1 MLIYNINIIK
11 TIPIMIIE
19 CISCSKKFELKDE
32 LLPPEGSKVRCGAC
46 SEVWFFHPK
55 KALEENENLDQ
66 DMSFSSK
73 TDSTES
79 EVEKY
84 QTPLEKDDQDIND
97 NSMPQEE
104 INKDEVSD
112 FKIFGNDTTELPE
125 KEEMDQNL
133 NDLVLDRGKN
143 KSFLSKFFK
152 KKDRISDAKKF
163 FKKKDQKDEDE
174 REKAQKPNHQFRRL
188 LIYLLFILLVL
199 LSIFLT
205 PYRTHLEM
213 AYPSLS
219 TFFDFVSP
227 IYDKFMSY
235 LIL

>member
-1 MLIYNINIIK
+1 
-11 TIPIMIIE
+11 MIIE
-19 CISCSKKFELKDE
+19 CIACSKKFELKDE

-46 SEVWFFHPK
+46 GEVWFFHPK
-55 KALEENENLDQ
+55 KSLEENENLNQ
-66 DMSFSSK
+66 DTSFLSN
-73 TDSTES
+73 TDS
-79 EVEKY
+79 EVENY
-84 QTPLEKDDQDIND
+84 QTPLEKEDQDIND
-97 NSMPQEE
+97 SVSQDE

-133 NDLVLDRGKN
+133 NNLVLDRGKN
-143 KSFLSKFFK
+143 KSFLSKILK
-152 KKDRISDAKKF
+152 KKDRISEAKLF
-163 FKKKDQKDEDE
+163 FKKKDKKDDE
-174 REKAQKPNHQFRRL
+174 KRKKAQKPNHQFRRL
-188 LIYLLFILLVL
+188 LIYLLFVLLVL

-213 AYPSLS
+213 AYPSLT

>member
-1 MLIYNINIIK
+1 
-11 TIPIMIIE
+11 MIIE
-19 CISCSKKFELKDE
+19 CISCSKKFELKEE

-55 KALEENENLDQ
+55 KSLEENENLSQ
-66 DMSFSSK
+66 DTSFLSN
-73 TDSTES
+73 TDS
-79 EVEKY
+79 EVENY
-84 QTPLEKDDQDIND
+84 QTPLEKEDQDIND
-97 NSMPQEE
+97 SVSQDE

-152 KKDRISDAKKF
+152 KKDRISEAKKF
-163 FKKKDQKDEDE
+163 FVKKDKKEDEKRKKDQH
-174 REKAQKPNHQFRRL
+174 PNHQFRRL
-188 LIYLLFILLVL
+188 LIYLLFVLLVL

-205 PYRTHLEM
+205 PYRVHLEM

-227 IYDKFMSY
+227 IYNKFMSY

>member
-1 MLIYNINIIK
+1 
-11 TIPIMIIE
+11 MIIE
-19 CISCSKKFELKDE
+19 CISCSKKFELKNE

-55 KALEENENLDQ
+55 KSLEENENLNQ
-66 DMSFSSK
+66 DISFLSN
-73 TDSTES
+73 TDS
-79 EVEKY
+79 EVENY
-84 QTPLEKDDQDIND
+84 QTPLEKEDKDIND
-97 NSMPQEE
+97 SVSLDA

-112 FKIFGNDTTELPE
+112 SKIFGNDTTELPE

-143 KSFLSKFFK
+143 KSFLSKIFK
-152 KKDRISDAKKF
+152 KKDRISEAKKF
-163 FKKKDQKDEDE
+163 FVKKDKKEDEKRKKDQN
-174 REKAQKPNHQFRRL
+174 PNHQFRRL
-188 LIYLLFILLVL
+188 LIYLLFVLLVL

-227 IYDKFMSY
+227 IHDKFMSY
-235 LIL
+235 LTL

>member
-1 MLIYNINIIK
+1 
-11 TIPIMIIE
+11 MIIE

-55 KALEENENLDQ
+55 KSLEENENLSQ
-66 DMSFSSK
+66 DTSFLSN
-73 TDSTES
+73 TDS
-79 EVEKY
+79 EVENY
-84 QTPLEKDDQDIND
+84 QTPLEKEDQDIND
-97 NSMPQEE
+97 SVSQDE

-133 NDLVLDRGKN
+133 NNFVLDRGKD
-143 KSFLSKFFK
+143 KSFLSKIFK
-152 KKDRISDAKKF
+152 KKDRISEAKKF
-163 FKKKDQKDEDE
+163 FVKKDKKDDE
-174 REKAQKPNHQFRRL
+174 KRKKAQKPNHQFRRL
-188 LIYLLFILLVL
+188 LIYLLFVLLVL

-213 AYPSLS
+213 AYPSLT

-227 IYDKFMSY
+227 IYDKFISY
-235 LIL
+235 LVL

>member
-1 MLIYNINIIK
+1 MIK

-19 CISCSKKFELKDE
+19 CISCSKKFELKEE

-46 SEVWFFHPK
+46 SEVWFFHPE
-55 KALEENENLDQ
+55 KALEENENSNK
-66 DMSFSSK
+66 DMSFLSN
-73 TDSTES
+73 TDSE
-79 EVEKY
+79 
-84 QTPLEKDDQDIND
+84 LEKEDQGIDDSMSQEEIKND
-97 NSMPQEE
+97 VVSQEE
-104 INKDEVSD
+104 INKNDVSD
-112 FKIFGNDTTELPE
+112 FKIFGNDTTELPK

-133 NDLVLDRGKN
+133 NNLVLDRKKN
-143 KSFLSKFFK
+143 QNFLSNFFK
-152 KKDRISDAKKF
+152 KKDRITDAKKF
-163 FKKKDQKDEDE
+163 FKKKDQEDEDE
-174 REKAQKPNHQFRRL
+174 RIKVQKPNHQFRRL
-188 LIYLLFILLVL
+188 LIYLLFVLLFL

>member
-1 MLIYNINIIK
+1 
-11 TIPIMIIE
+11 MIIE

-55 KALEENENLDQ
+55 KSLEENENLSQ
-66 DMSFSSK
+66 DTSFLSN
-73 TDSTES
+73 TDS
-79 EVEKY
+79 EVENY
-84 QTPLEKDDQDIND
+84 QTPLEKEDQDIND
-97 NSMPQEE
+97 SVSQDE

-133 NDLVLDRGKN
+133 NDLVLNRGKN

-152 KKDRISDAKKF
+152 KKDRIIDAKKF
-163 FKKKDQKDEDE
+163 FKKKDQEDEDE
-174 REKAQKPNHQFRRL
+174 RIKVQKPNHQFRRL
-188 LIYLLFILLVL
+188 LIYLLFVLLVL

-213 AYPSLS
+213 AYPSLT

>member
-1 MLIYNINIIK
+1 
-11 TIPIMIIE
+11 MIIE
-19 CISCSKKFELKDE
+19 CISCSKKFELKNE

-55 KALEENENLDQ
+55 KSLEENENLNQ
-66 DMSFSSK
+66 DISFLSN
-73 TDSTES
+73 TDS
-79 EVEKY
+79 EVENY
-84 QTPLEKDDQDIND
+84 QTPLEKEDKDIND
-97 NSMPQEE
+97 SVSLDA

-133 NDLVLDRGKN
+133 NDLVLNRAKN

-152 KKDRISDAKKF
+152 KKDRIIDAKKF
-163 FKKKDQKDEDE
+163 FKKKDQEDEDE
-174 REKAQKPNHQFRRL
+174 RIKAQKPNHQFRRL
-188 LIYLLFILLVL
+188 LIYLLFVLLVL

-219 TFFDFVSP
+219 TYFDIVSP
-227 IYDKFMSY
+227 IYNKFISY

>member
-1 MLIYNINIIK
+1 
-11 TIPIMIIE
+11 MIIE
-19 CISCSKKFELKDE
+19 CISCSKRFELKDE

-55 KALEENENLDQ
+55 KSLEENENLSQ
-66 DMSFSSK
+66 DTSFLSN
-73 TDSTES
+73 TDS
-79 EVEKY
+79 EVENY
-84 QTPLEKDDQDIND
+84 QTPLEKEDQDIND
-97 NSMPQEE
+97 SVSQKE

-143 KSFLSKFFK
+143 KSFLSKIFK
-152 KKDRISDAKKF
+152 KKDRISEAKKF
-163 FKKKDQKDEDE
+163 FVKKDKKEDEKRKKDQN
-174 REKAQKPNHQFRRL
+174 PNHQFRRL
-188 LIYLLFILLVL
+188 LIYLLFVLLVL

-205 PYRTHLEM
+205 PYRTHLET

-227 IYDKFMSY
+227 IHDKFMSY
-235 LIL
+235 LTL

>member
-1 MLIYNINIIK
+1 
-11 TIPIMIIE
+11 MIIE

-55 KALEENENLDQ
+55 KSLEENENLSQ
-66 DMSFSSK
+66 DTSFLSN
-73 TDSTES
+73 TDS
-79 EVEKY
+79 EVENY
-84 QTPLEKDDQDIND
+84 QTPLEKEDQDIND
-97 NSMPQEE
+97 SVSQDE

-133 NDLVLDRGKN
+133 NNLVLDRGKN
-143 KSFLSKFFK
+143 KSFLSKIFK
-152 KKDRISDAKKF
+152 KKDRISEAKVF
-163 FKKKDQKDEDE
+163 FKKKDKKEDE
-174 REKAQKPNHQFRRL
+174 KRKKDQNPNHQFRRL
-188 LIYLLFILLVL
+188 LIYLLFVLLVL

-227 IYDKFMSY
+227 IHDKFMSY
-235 LIL
+235 LTL

>member
-1 MLIYNINIIK
+1 
-11 TIPIMIIE
+11 MIIE
-19 CISCSKKFELKDE
+19 CISCSKKFELKEE

-46 SEVWFFHPK
+46 SEVWFFHPE
-55 KALEENENLDQ
+55 KASEENEKSNQ
-66 DMSFSSK
+66 DMSFLVNNN
-73 TDSTES
+73 S
-79 EVEKY
+79 EVEKN
-84 QTPLEKDDQDIND
+84 QTLLEKEDQDIND
-97 NSMPQEE
+97 STSQEE
-104 INKDEVSD
+104 INKDVVSQEEINKKEVSD

-143 KSFLSKFFK
+143 KSFLSKIFK
-152 KKDRISDAKKF
+152 KKDRISEAKKF
-163 FKKKDQKDEDE
+163 FVKKDKKEDEKRKKDQN
-174 REKAQKPNHQFRRL
+174 PNHQFRRL
-188 LIYLLFILLVL
+188 LIYLLFVLLVL

-227 IYDKFMSY
+227 IYNKFISY
-235 LIL
+235 LTL

>member
-1 MLIYNINIIK
+1 
-11 TIPIMIIE
+11 MIIE

-55 KALEENENLDQ
+55 KSLEENENLNQ
-66 DMSFSSK
+66 DTSFLSN
-73 TDSTES
+73 TDS
-79 EVEKY
+79 EVENY
-84 QTPLEKDDQDIND
+84 QTPLEKEDKDIND
-97 NSMPQEE
+97 SVSQDA

-143 KSFLSKFFK
+143 KSFLSKIFK
-152 KKDRISDAKKF
+152 KKDRISEAKKF
-163 FKKKDQKDEDE
+163 FVKKDKKEDEKRKKDQN
-174 REKAQKPNHQFRRL
+174 PNHQFRRL
-188 LIYLLFILLVL
+188 LIYLLFVLLVL

-227 IYDKFMSY
+227 IYNKFMSY

>member
-1 MLIYNINIIK
+1 
-11 TIPIMIIE
+11 MIIE
-19 CISCSKKFELKDE
+19 CISCSKKFELKNE

-55 KALEENENLDQ
+55 KSLEENENLNQ
-66 DMSFSSK
+66 DISFLSN
-73 TDSTES
+73 TDS
-79 EVEKY
+79 EVENY
-84 QTPLEKDDQDIND
+84 QTPLEKEDKDIND
-97 NSMPQEE
+97 SVSLDA

-133 NDLVLDRGKN
+133 NDLVLNRAKN

-152 KKDRISDAKKF
+152 KKDRISEAKKF
-163 FKKKDQKDEDE
+163 FVKKDKDDE
-174 REKAQKPNHQFRRL
+174 EERIKAQKPNHQFRRL
-188 LIYLLFILLVL
+188 LIYLLFVLLVL

-219 TFFDFVSP
+219 TYFDIVSP
-227 IYDKFMSY
+227 IYNKFISY

>member
-1 MLIYNINIIK
+1 
-11 TIPIMIIE
+11 MIIE

-55 KALEENENLDQ
+55 KSLEENENLSQ
-66 DMSFSSK
+66 DTSFLSN
-73 TDSTES
+73 TDS
-79 EVEKY
+79 EVENY
-84 QTPLEKDDQDIND
+84 QTPLEKEDQDIND
-97 NSMPQEE
+97 SVSQDE

-133 NDLVLDRGKN
+133 NNLVLDRGKN
-143 KSFLSKFFK
+143 KSFLSKILK
-152 KKDRISDAKKF
+152 KKDRISEAKKF
-163 FKKKDQKDEDE
+163 FVKKDKKDDE
-174 REKAQKPNHQFRRL
+174 KRKKAQKPNHQFRRL
-188 LIYLLFILLVL
+188 LIYLLFVLLVL

-213 AYPSLS
+213 AYPSLT